1 MACLFDN
8 HEIKHTIFCSF
19 FSLYFQQDQQP
30 ATVEILKPND
40 SIFVNGTEVDKSQP
54 VKVSKIE
61 ILENKVIN
69 ANQFALEKK
78 PETEQTPTNPTTVQT
93 IETPAATATPTK
105 LTSTPVKVME
115 KKRPTKEELE
125 TSIVTADYI
134 QQSMS
139 KSKMMKQ
146 CTIKFNQSHFVH
158 LSFF

>member
-1 MACLFDN
+1 M
-8 HEIKHTIFCSF
+8 
-19 FSLYFQQDQQP
+19 
-30 ATVEILKPND
+30 EILKPND
-40 SIFVNGTEVDKSQP
+40 SVFVNGTEVDKSQP

-78 PETEQTPTNPTTVQT
+78 PEPEQTPTNPTTVQT

-139 KSKMMKQ
+139 TSKVMKQ
-146 CTIKFNQSHFVH
+146 FTIKFNQLHFVH
-158 LSFF
+158 LSFFSHPKCT